1 VTARDRI
8 ILVVVAAIAAV
19 AGCWMLLI
27 QPQRKQ
33 AASLGTQVQ
42 ALQGQ
47 LASAQ
52 SQVSQG
58 LAARSQFASNY
69 TQLAGL
75 GEALPQDD
83 DMPSLLYQIQ
93 SAASGARVAFHTLQL
108 VPGSGGSSSS
118 SSSSPSSGSSSSS
131 SSGSSSSSSG
141 ASSGGSSSASSGGS
155 SSGSGGSGSSASSL
169 PPGAGMG
176 AAGFPTD
183 QFTFSFTGDFFH
195 LSDFFGRLQKFVVA
209 GDRHVTVSG
218 RLLTVNAIT
227 LGPGPNGF
235 PQITATVSATAYMA
249 PASTGLL
256 DGATAAGPAGTTAT
270 PAAPG
275 TGAGVAPATI
285 TPSVR

>member
-19 AGCWMLLI
+19 AGSWMLLI
-27 QPQRKQ
+27 QPQRKH

-58 LAARSQFASNY
+58 MAARSQFASNY
-69 TQLAGL
+69 TQLASL

-83 DMPSLLYQIQ
+83 DLPSLLYQIQ

-118 SSSSPSSGSSSSS
+118 SSSSSSSGSSSSS
-131 SSGSSSSSSG
+131 SSGSSSR
-141 ASSGGSSSASSGGS
+141 SSGGSSG
-155 SSGSGGSGSSASSL
+155 GSGGSGSSASSL

>member
-1 VTARDRI
+1 
-8 ILVVVAAIAAV
+8 
-19 AGCWMLLI
+19 
-27 QPQRKQ
+27 
-33 AASLGTQVQ
+33 
-42 ALQGQ
+42 
-47 LASAQ
+47 
-52 SQVSQG
+52 
-58 LAARSQFASNY
+58 
-69 TQLAGL
+69 
-75 GEALPQDD
+75 
-83 DMPSLLYQIQ
+83 
-93 SAASGARVAFHTLQL
+93 
-108 VPGSGGSSSS
+108 
-118 SSSSPSSGSSSSS
+118 
-131 SSGSSSSSSG
+131 
-141 ASSGGSSSASSGGS
+141 
-155 SSGSGGSGSSASSL
+155 
-169 PPGAGMG
+169 MG

>member
-69 TQLAGL
+69 TQLASL

-118 SSSSPSSGSSSSS
+118 SSSSPSSGSSSNS

-141 ASSGGSSSASSGGS
+141 ASGGS